1 MSIEHYQ
8 NKSTSK
14 SFTDLDV
21 WKKMRALKVKIED
34 FAKTFPAIEKFRLT
48 GELIRSSRGVNSAI
62 AEGHGRYTF
71 PDRIHYCII
80 GRGPLSETY
89 NHLIDAYDCAY
100 ITRENL
106 NELRRDI
113 IEVEKLLNGYISWL
127 REQLKNIHL

>member
-48 GELIRSSRGVNSAI
+48 GQLIRSSRGVNSAI
-62 AEGHGRYTF
+62 AEGPGRYTF

-80 GRGPLSETY
+80 GRGSLSETY